1 MCRLMNLP
9 HQMVRKVSGACQR
22 DQAAPFMP
30 IRLSDRAVWVFFAP
44 AQSRKIYEKY
54 FLIRTWPVRF
64 NLYDSA
70 MEVKGGESVRINDRQ
85 QQIINLLCQRRS
97 DTVQNLA
104 AELGVC
110 ERTIRRDIEELT
122 LTHPLETVR
131 GRYGGGVKMA
141 DWYFQDRP
149 KLSPKQTAL
158 LKRLAV
164 GLHGEDLDE
173 MNQILAR
180 FAS

>member
-1 MCRLMNLP
+1 MP
-9 HQMVRKVSGACQR
+9 SE
-22 DQAAPFMP
+22 DQAVLFMP
-30 IRLSDRAVWVFFAP
+30 IRLSGRAGWIFLPP
-44 AQSRKIYEKY
+44 AKTEKFYEKN
-54 FLIRTWPVRF
+54 FLIRTWPVLF

-85 QQIINLLCQRRS
+85 KQIVDLLCQRRS

-131 GRYGGGVKMA
+131 GRYGGGVRMA

>member
-1 MCRLMNLP
+1 MNFIPLYEMKESHDNVNIKSLGCLKQPRLFSNT
-9 HQMVRKVSGACQR
+9 
-22 DQAAPFMP
+22 P
-30 IRLSDRAVWVFFAP
+30 ISSYDKFFGYTKYLEDAYCCSSP
-44 AQSRKIYEKY
+44 A
-54 FLIRTWPVRF
+54 
-64 NLYDSA
+64 
-70 MEVKGGESVRINDRQ
+70 GEY
-85 QQIINLLCQRRS
+85 
-97 DTVQNLA
+97 
-104 AELGVC
+104 
-110 ERTIRRDIEELT
+110 
-122 LTHPLETVR
+122 PLETVR
-131 GRYGGGVKMA
+131 GRYGGGVRMA

>member
-1 MCRLMNLP
+1 
-9 HQMVRKVSGACQR
+9 
-22 DQAAPFMP
+22 
-30 IRLSDRAVWVFFAP
+30 
-44 AQSRKIYEKY
+44 
-54 FLIRTWPVRF
+54 
-64 NLYDSA
+64 
-70 MEVKGGESVRINDRQ
+70 MEVKGGESVRNNNRH

-122 LTHPLETVR
+122 LTYPLETVR
-131 GRYGGGVKMA
+131 GRYGGGVRMA
-141 DWYFQDRP
+141 DWYFQDWP

>member
-1 MCRLMNLP
+1 MSIFHIWTL
-9 HQMVRKVSGACQR
+9 H
-22 DQAAPFMP
+22 
-30 IRLSDRAVWVFFAP
+30 
-44 AQSRKIYEKY
+44 KY
-54 FLIRTWPVRF
+54 FSKNFLIRTGPVRF

-70 MEVKGGESVRINDRQ
+70 MEVKGGGSVRNNNRH

-122 LTHPLETVR
+122 LTYPLETVR
-131 GRYGGGVKMA
+131 GRYGGGVRMA

-173 MNQILAR
+173 MTQILAR

>member
-1 MCRLMNLP
+1 ME
-9 HQMVRKVSGACQR
+9 KKTE
-22 DQAAPFMP
+22 P
-30 IRLSDRAVWVFFAP
+30 ISF
-44 AQSRKIYEKY
+44 Q

-122 LTHPLETVR
+122 LTYPLETVR

-149 KLSPKQTAL
+149 KAISQADRPAQAIGGWTAW
-158 LKRLAV
+158 R
-164 GLHGEDLDE
+164 GPG
-173 MNQILAR
+173 
-180 FAS
+180 

>member
-1 MCRLMNLP
+1 MGIFTLGRYKKL
-9 HQMVRKVSGACQR
+9 
-22 DQAAPFMP
+22 F
-30 IRLSDRAVWVFFAP
+30 
-44 AQSRKIYEKY
+44 EKS
-54 FLIRTWPVRF
+54 FLIRTWAVRF

-70 MEVKGGESVRINDRQ
+70 MEAKGGESVRSNDRR
-85 QQIINLLCQRRS
+85 QQIVDLLCQRRR

-104 AELGVC
+104 TELGVC

-122 LTHPLETVR
+122 LTYPLETVQ
-131 GRYGGGVKMA
+131 GRYGGGVRMA

-164 GLHGEDLDE
+164 GLHGEELDE
-173 MNQILAR
+173 MNRILAR

>member
-1 MCRLMNLP
+1 
-9 HQMVRKVSGACQR
+9 
-22 DQAAPFMP
+22 
-30 IRLSDRAVWVFFAP
+30 
-44 AQSRKIYEKY
+44 
-54 FLIRTWPVRF
+54 
-64 NLYDSA
+64 
-70 MEVKGGESVRINDRQ
+70 MEAKGGESVRSNNRQ

-104 AELGVC
+104 AELG
-110 ERTIRRDIEELT
+110 IRRDIEELT
-122 LTHPLETVR
+122 LTYPLETVR
-131 GRYGGGVKMA
+131 GRYGGGVRMA